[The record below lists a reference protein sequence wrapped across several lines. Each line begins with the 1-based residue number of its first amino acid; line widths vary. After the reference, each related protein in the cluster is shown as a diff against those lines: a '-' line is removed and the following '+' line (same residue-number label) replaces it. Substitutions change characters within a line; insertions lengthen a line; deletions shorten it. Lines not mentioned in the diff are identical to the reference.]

1 MAEAT
6 KPYSGPS
13 DDSLPDHVKKLS
25 VEDRRKWVNTF
36 NGVFK
41 ETDDEGRA
49 MALANAIVKKKE
61 IGDMEGEKAAPK
73 KSEDGQQFSASDYA
87 DVPDA
92 EKPSTWKLRLGAA
105 PGKVDADTIAD
116 AITALQPGGFRGNQ
130 VQLGSPKG
138 TVVRRITTAINKL
151 DDDDAK
157 KRLRDR
163 LAKVKEIKELAEK
176 ALLHGHQIDEKCD
189 ECAAPMMPM
198 GMPPAMAPMPY
209 GGATSFDELDAWRQ
223 VSKLNMAITDV
234 AYEFRALSDNIL
246 MAEHME
252 AEDKAAALAKLAK
265 EFQDRVKN
273 PPPMDM
279 KDLADDLEDA
289 EKAGRRMGKPQRSML
304 QTVME
309 NMKKLMS
316 WANYDDGK
324 PDDEE
329 DKAVDLDEMVD
340 KVMAAMHGDH
350 SNEEIVA
357 MLDEMLGE
365 KAESH
370 IVSRDPQGRFGRGGG
385 GLVSRGGAAREART
399 AVLNF
404 VKRNRKPA
412 KGRSEEDTK
421 KDLTAVIKKYAD
433 LWRNKVLDLFPE
445 DARAGFKVFTDT
457 KGHTRWLSYSTNAF
471 EDYEGELFETKAL
484 EEAITWH
491 EVAGDRGPLRV
502 FHVPGADIGNC
513 DFQGLIGRMVVESG
527 TFYDDDLG
535 RAAKSYFE
543 SHQDVP
549 FGVSIGFLFRE
560 GDEKDGV
567 YEWLRF
573 RERSVCPPGTAA
585 NPFTGFSIGGVPV
598 MKLDERKTAFLKEMF
613 GEDLASGII
622 EDAERRTKML
632 EEANVRHKAGDG
644 DAGDGDDGA
653 KPDAS
658 ASPAGDGGSA
668 PEPAKLMLDGVNV
681 GEQLKEIVSTM
692 AGVKSALDEIA
703 GFKTRLATVEATIA
717 AIKKSDDE
725 KVAALLT
732 PRNGAAAGHRATQ
745 SDANVIDDD
754 KAAAITGKSIEDKTD
769 PTSPY
774 VKDFLALAGVPTN

>member
-36 NGVFK
+36 NGVLE

-138 TVVRRITTAINKL
+138 TVVRRITSAINKL

-163 LAKVKEIKELAEK
+163 LAKVKEVKELAEK
-176 ALLHGHQIDEKCD
+176 ALLHGHEIDEKCD
-189 ECAAPMMPM
+189 ECAGPMMPI
-198 GMPPAMAPMPY
+198 GMVGMAPQPY

-252 AEDKAAALAKLAK
+252 AEDKSAALVKLAK

-273 PPPMDM
+273 PPAMDM
-279 KDLADDLEDA
+279 KDLADALGDA

-324 PDDEE
+324 PDEE
-329 DKAVDLDEMVD
+329 DKAIDLDEMVD

-404 VKRNRKPA
+404 VKRNRKPT

-421 KDLTAVIKKYAD
+421 KDLKTVIKKYAD
-433 LWRNKVLDLFPE
+433 AWRNKVLDLFSE
-445 DARAGFKVFTDT
+445 GARAGFKVFTDM

-491 EVAGDRGPLRV
+491 EAAGDRGPLRV

-543 SHQDVP
+543 SHEDVP

-632 EEANVRHKAGDG
+632 EAANVRHKAGE
-644 DAGDGDDGA
+644 
-653 KPDAS
+653 
-658 ASPAGDGGSA
+658 GDGGAGGEGDDEAAAKADAAAAAGTA
-668 PEPAKLMLDGVNV
+668 PAGEAATLTIGEINV
-681 GEQLKEIVSTM
+681 GEQLKELVSTM
-692 AGVKSALDEIA
+692 AGVKTALDEIA
-703 GFKTRLATVEATIA
+703 GFKTRLASVEATVA
-717 AIKKSDDE
+717 ALKKTDDE

-732 PRNGAAAGHRATQ
+732 PRNGAAAGFRAT
-745 SDANVIDDD
+745 DAPVVDDD
-754 KAAAITGKSIEDKTD
+754 KAAAITGKSIEDSKD
-769 PTSPY
+769 PAAPY